1 LAVANGQKQRRFS
14 PFVRPVLSTAPRF
27 GREYSLDLIL
37 FCSCI
42 STRTKVE
49 QKDQIRE
56 ATIMWLKDAVAG
68 AGLLVFMVSSFVLA
82 SGGAHAM
89 MAIL

>member
-1 LAVANGQKQRRFS
+1 MGGNKDGFRHLAVPSYPQL
-14 PFVRPVLSTAPRF
+14 PVF

-37 FCSCI
+37 FCSCVP
-42 STRTKVE
+42 TRTKVE